1 MKHREGFMNV
11 LNKISGVI
19 EKIVD
24 MILMGSFMIMTVIYF
39 SSIVVRYCFNSG
51 ISWAEELT
59 RYLNV
64 AMVMLGAGT
73 LARYGGN
80 TNITVLEI
88 SVKGAAKKA
97 VMLLQQILT
106 IVFFSAASRIG
117 FGFAATAKHIS
128 SNMHMPMSV
137 IYYVMSV
144 AFGLLAF
151 QTLVY
156 AVNLLAKKEAA

>member
-1 MKHREGFMNV
+1 MVF
-11 LNKISGVI
+11 LNKVSGVI

-24 MILMGSFMIMTVIYF
+24 VIMIAAFMIMTVVYF
-39 SSIVVRYCFNSG
+39 SSIVVRYVFNSG

-64 AMVMLGAGT
+64 GMVMLGAGT
-73 LARYGGN
+73 LARYGAN

-88 SVKGAAKKA
+88 SVKGRARKMVK
-97 VMLLQQILT
+97 LLQQALT
-106 IVFFSAASRIG
+106 IVFFGFAARIG

-128 SNMHMPMSV
+128 SNMHIPMGV
-137 IYYVMSV
+137 MYYIM
-144 AFGLLAF
+144 AFAFVLLVF

-156 AVNLLAKKEAA
+156 AVNVLCEKEGA